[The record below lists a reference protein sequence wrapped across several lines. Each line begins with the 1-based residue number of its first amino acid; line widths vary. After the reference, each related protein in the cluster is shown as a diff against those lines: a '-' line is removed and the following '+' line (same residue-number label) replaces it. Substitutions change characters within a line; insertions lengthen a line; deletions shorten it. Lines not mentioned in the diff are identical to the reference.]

1 MLSHQSVTHPTTR
14 SLACPAASMVV
25 ATGLTTCVAPSAFS
39 FSFSQVAIKIEPV
52 RTQHPQLLY
61 EAKVLRHLR
70 GGVGI
75 PEILWVGTESDS
87 NIMAIDLLGP
97 SLEDLFNYCNRRF
110 SLKTVLMVG
119 EQMLTRIEYVHR

>member
-1 MLSHQSVTHPTTR
+1 MDFFGFFDLMCRASGSYKNFAAA
-14 SLACPAASMVV
+14 LAEDCCADLCITMCSE
-25 ATGLTTCVAPSAFS
+25 TLIR
-39 FSFSQVAIKIEPV
+39 QVAIKIEPV

-75 PEILWVGTESDS
+75 PEILWVGTEIDA
-87 NIMAIDLLGP
+87 NVMAIDLLGP

-110 SLKTVLMVG
+110 SLKTVLMAG
-119 EQMLTRIEYVHR
+119 EQMLTRIE